1 MAVGIQANQHINIPD
16 WTTMSL
22 PNIEQLDQII
32 PNYYA
37 WRAREQLA
45 CQPAEPVAENKPA
58 PTLPKIIT
66 TGSTMNQPPLAVTS
80 HNEKPRPSSNP
91 TREDEKTAWDA
102 AESSEW
108 CAQMVCY
115 LWYSKSS
122 SLPRPD
128 VGSSVAGQKRP
139 AMDDDS
145 NERLVSPSM
154 RQSVH
159 RPSASTS
166 VSSQTGHDG
175 VSAPSR
181 SQLFPTERFLSFVR
195 NILRMTQVSRSVMAI
210 SLLYIYRLKV
220 SHVSLQGQMGSEFR
234 LFLTSLVLA
243 NKFLDD
249 HTYTNKTW
257 SDVSHIPLKEITKME
272 MQLWGGIDTNASAS
286 PSEYRWWQ
294 STLERLYDQ
303 RNMDLRWLTWSE
315 MASTITP
322 RNSTPTESSPVSKTL
337 PISPHTGS
345 MLETRL
351 SASFHPSM
359 NMNSESDLWTAKRRR
374 SSESNEL
381 DKPKQVL
388 RDPASGLARISDV
401 PERGPSSTLHVP
413 GAVAQPMWPNM
424 AFDSSNVN
432 SFGKRGIA
440 NEDSGFEALW
450 KDNAT
455 GSYSP
460 NDRPSGWNG
469 NNHATLLGRS
479 NPELFLPVKPY
490 SPYVTPQMATHSSSP
505 MVFGYY
511 RLAAGYSHGI
521 PAFRSMDPKGHHG
534 NAMVNTLERFSGGY
548 RNAHYA
554 STPSS
559 APIPQASPDYIAPS
573 PTHSCNGA
581 INSQPV
587 VPGWS
592 GAMDSSSNPVLPFV
606 GNSSSP
612 VGTINESLASNVNL
626 GAAHPTMYNYY
637 LEPHGR
643 SSGKLAAPSPLRCS
657 FHQGQEN

>member
-22 PNIEQLDQII
+22 PNIEQLNQII

-37 WRAREQLA
+37 WRAREHLA
-45 CQPAEPVAENKPA
+45 DKPAEPVPEDKPA

-66 TGSTMNQPPLAVTS
+66 TGSAMNQPPPAEVAQ
-80 HNEKPRPSSNP
+80 NKDPQPSSNP
-91 TREDEKTAWDA
+91 TREDEKIAWDA

-122 SLPRPD
+122 SLPKP
-128 VGSSVAGQKRP
+128 GSGPSVAGRKRP
-139 AMDDDS
+139 AMDHDV

-166 VSSQTGHDG
+166 VSTQAGHDG

-181 SQLFPTERFLSFVR
+181 SQLFPTERFLRFVK

-220 SHVSLQGQMGSEFR
+220 SHESLQGQMGSEFR

-257 SDVSHIPLKEITKME
+257 SDVSHIPLQEITKME
-272 MQLWGGIDTNASAS
+272 MQLWGGIDTNASVS

-294 STLERLYDQ
+294 TTLERLYEQ
-303 RNMDLRWLTWSE
+303 RSMDLRWLTWSE

-322 RNSTPTESSPVSKTL
+322 ENPRRTGSSPVSATL
-337 PISPHTGS
+337 PISPHIGS
-345 MLETRL
+345 MVETRL
-351 SASFHPSM
+351 SPSFHPSM
-359 NMNSESDLWTAKRRR
+359 SMNSQSELWTAKRRR

-381 DKPKQVL
+381 SKPKQVL
-388 RDPASGLARISDV
+388 RDPASGLARISDA
-401 PERGPSSTLHVP
+401 PDRGVSSTLHVP
-413 GAVAQPMWPNM
+413 GVVAQPMWSNM
-424 AFDSSNVN
+424 AIDSSNVN

-440 NEDSGFEALW
+440 SEGSGFDATW
-450 KDNAT
+450 KDDAT
-455 GSYSP
+455 GSYST

-469 NNHATLLGRS
+469 NSHATLLGRS

-490 SPYVTPQMATHSSSP
+490 SPYVTPQVATHSSSP

-521 PAFRSMDPKGHHG
+521 PAFRSMDPNGHHA
-534 NAMVNTLERFSGGY
+534 NAMVNTLERFSGRY
-548 RNAHYA
+548 TNAHYA
-554 STPSS
+554 NTPNS
-559 APIPQASPDYIAPS
+559 APIPQATPDYIVPS
-573 PTHSCNGA
+573 PTHSCSGA
-581 INSQPV
+581 INSHSV
-587 VPGWS
+587 VPNWS
-592 GAMDSSSNPVLPFV
+592 GAMESSSNPTLPFV
-606 GNSSSP
+606 DSSTSP
-612 VGTINESLASNVNL
+612 VGTMGEALVSNVNL

-637 LEPHGR
+637 LEPHAR
-643 SSGKLAAPSPLRCS
+643 SSGKMAAPSPLRCS
-657 FHQGQEN
+657 FHQEQEN